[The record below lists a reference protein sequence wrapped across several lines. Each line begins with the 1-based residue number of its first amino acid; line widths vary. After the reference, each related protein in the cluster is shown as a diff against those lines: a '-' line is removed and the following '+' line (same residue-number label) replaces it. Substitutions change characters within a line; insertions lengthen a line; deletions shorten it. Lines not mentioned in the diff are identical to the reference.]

1 LTALR
6 QRYLEEL
13 RRAGETDGRIRQLAP
28 STSGYGATPEGQGM
42 VSSAPGTEAFK
53 QDFTR
58 WEALHRELT
67 LGLERLESDLSQ
79 RVIDKAAKERLRSGN
94 ADRTPVEYR
103 SSVDKY
109 FRTLAQ
115 EPH

>member
-1 LTALR
+1 
-6 QRYLEEL
+6 
-13 RRAGETDGRIRQLAP
+13 
-28 STSGYGATPEGQGM
+28 M

-58 WEALHRELT
+58 WETLHRELT

-79 RVIDKAAKERLRSGN
+79 RVIDKAAKDRLRSGS

-109 FRTLAQ
+109 FRALAQ